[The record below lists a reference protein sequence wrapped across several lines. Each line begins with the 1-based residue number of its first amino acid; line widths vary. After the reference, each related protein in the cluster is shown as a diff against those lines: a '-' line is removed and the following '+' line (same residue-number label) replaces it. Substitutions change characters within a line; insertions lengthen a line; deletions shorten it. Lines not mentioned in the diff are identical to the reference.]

1 MKKECITEKKY
12 KKICINLLERFAEYC
27 KKHGLTYYLAY
38 GSLLGAVRHN
48 GLIPWDDDIDVQM
61 PRKDYNKLIDLL
73 KNNKSEFN
81 LFYFNNPKEYG
92 HYFAKISDVT
102 TELKFHYM
110 KDIQGLGVFIDVFPM
125 DIVKLSS
132 NNQRKLERKVKKVLT
147 LLELSNMKKCWP
159 ANGIIKNITKNAIF
173 FYVKLRGTRYWY
185 KKYEKLI
192 FNAQQK
198 NESKKEQYI
207 FAWSILEKDDF
218 GNGVLLKYEKN
229 RYSCP
234 CNFDKY
240 LKKEYGNYMEFPPEK
255 DRKSVHDFDAYFKN

>member
-1 MKKECITEKKY
+1 MNTIQIKDKKFVPYIDR
-12 KKICINLLERFAEYC
+12 KKIQEAIQKVAARINEDLVGQNPLFICVLNGAFVFAADLFREI
-27 KKHGLTYYLAY
+27 T
-38 GSLLGAVRHN
+38 
-48 GLIPWDDDIDVQM
+48 IDSEITFM
-61 PRKDYNKLIDLL
+61 RM
-73 KNNKSEFN
+73 KS
-81 LFYFNNPKEYG
+81 YSGTQSTGRVKE
-92 HYFAKISDVT
+92 
-102 TELKFHYM
+102 
-110 KDIQGLGVFIDVFPM
+110 IQGLGVFIDVFPM

-159 ANGIIKNITKNAIF
+159 ANGVIKNITKNAIF